1 MKAKT
6 MWMVRAEV
14 GGKYF
19 EDFKAKSIIAI
30 GWVVLGDMKSLSNRE
45 AFTQAVAKAYPEM
58 KKMQV
63 AISAGQL
70 YRFVREMKVGD
81 SVLTYDPSG
90 RVYLVG
96 TINSDYF
103 YDPSFIEDDP
113 NCRHVIWEGEVSRDL
128 LSVSTKN
135 SLGAIS
141 TLFLLP
147 DEAAIEIEGLLAGK
161 QPAKSA
167 IATEDEEVA
176 VGTILKDIQFQGVR
190 IHQGQGEQT

>member
-19 EDFKAKSIIAI
+19 EDFKAKSIVAI
-30 GWVVLGDMKSLSNRE
+30 GWVGLGDMKSLSNRE
-45 AFTQAVAKAYPEM
+45 AFTRSMAKAYPEM

-70 YRFVREMKVGD
+70 YRFAREMKVGD
-81 SVLTYDPSG
+81 RVLTYDPSG

-103 YDPSFIEDDP
+103 YDPSFMRMTQLP
-113 NCRHVIWEGEVSRDL
+113 SRG
-128 LSVSTKN
+128 
-135 SLGAIS
+135 LG
-141 TLFLLP
+141 
-147 DEAAIEIEGLLAGK
+147 G
-161 QPAKSA
+161 
-167 IATEDEEVA
+167 
-176 VGTILKDIQFQGVR
+176 
-190 IHQGQGEQT
+190 